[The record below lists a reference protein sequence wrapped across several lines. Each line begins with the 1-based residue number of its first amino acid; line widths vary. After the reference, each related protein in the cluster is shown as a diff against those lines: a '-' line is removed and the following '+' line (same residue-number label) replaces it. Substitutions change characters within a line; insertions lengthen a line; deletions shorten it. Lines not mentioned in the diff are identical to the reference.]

1 MTRVTAGEVRT
12 AGSCGPGRAVRRSVG
27 GSPVPV
33 ASVRGLNALTVDLED
48 WYHVCGVR
56 SVTKALRSGAPT
68 RAASV
73 RSTDR
78 LLSLLRSH
86 GVRATFFVLGYIAER
101 EPGLVRAIAREGHE
115 VGLHGHLHRRIFEMS
130 PAEFDEDLVRSQAAV
145 SAAAGTDVVGYR
157 APEWSMRPHTLWAL
171 SVLRKRGILYDSS
184 MVPLTRMGDRSF
196 PRGPCRFSTPHGE
209 IVEFPL
215 TTVRCFGESIPFS
228 GGLPLRLTPYFY
240 IVSQIRRL
248 NAGRET
254 RPGLCPSLG
263 VRPRTAADR
272 AAVEPQVHAL
282 FQPAGDPTETRGAS
296 DTSPVRS
303 DPGGAGRLIVGSTVR
318 LIARDLRCRRRPH
331 PHRDRIPAALAR
343 LGRGRGTLGDG
354 RRIPGLV
361 LLGPSSGPDSA
372 RRWPRT
378 GWSAA

>member
-1 MTRVTAGEVRT
+1 MRVTAGEART
-12 AGSCGPGRAVRRSVG
+12 TGSSGSGWAVQRSVG

-33 ASVRGLNALTVDLED
+33 TSVRGLNALTVDLED

-56 SVTKALRSGAPT
+56 CDDGPAQW
-68 RAASV
+68 AACESRV
-73 RSTDR
+73 GRSTDR

-101 EPGLVRAIAREGHE
+101 EPGLVRTIAGEGHE

-130 PAEFDEDLVRSQAAV
+130 PAEFEEDLVRSQAAV

-171 SVLRKRGILYDSS
+171 SILRKRGILYDSS

-196 PRGPCRFSTPHGE
+196 PRGPCRFNTPHGE

-248 NAGRET
+248 NQAG
-254 RPGLCPSLG
+254 
-263 VRPRTAADR
+263 
-272 AAVEPQVHAL
+272 Q
-282 FQPAGDPTETRGAS
+282 
-296 DTSPVRS
+296 
-303 DPGGAGRLIVGSTVR
+303 
-318 LIARDLRCRRRPH
+318 
-331 PHRDRIPAALAR
+331 
-343 LGRGRGTLGDG
+343 
-354 RRIPGLV
+354 PGLV
-361 LLGPSSGPDSA
+361 YVHPWEFDLEQPRMALPWSRRFMHYFNLPATPRKLAGLLTHLRFAPIREVLVA
-372 RRWPRT
+372 
-378 GWSAA
+378 